1 MGRPRILAVI
11 LATLFISQLAAA
23 EVHHENYDEARTD
36 LLALVYYLQS
46 SFEVLNDTLVSVR
59 EYDIDEAMESGNE
72 FSAMVIKARE
82 TLGRIPKEVD
92 SYEPL
97 NLSVGLLGYI
107 DTHLDDLVFGF
118 EGNLL
123 AVQDLNDYNFD
134 HWIVSS
140 VKENLSKADSALI
153 SFEEGLLSME
163 SGRTEIMKD
172 LEKFRDFDWTRIDKD
187 LKGVDLKIDPKLD
200 LLEAISENIE
210 VLRDNSSTIEDVM
223 IKLMKTPVSSWD
235 SELRNLILE
244 SSPGNHLNYDVDII
258 SAIDEDLSSEMNIVL
273 DQRRSSLSEAENSTT
288 RFRFNQ
294 TVFLKNITKLEAS
307 VSKSPSERIT
317 RFDHCFDSLEGMETE
332 LRISREVLSQ
342 LHNYDNGTIYHDL
355 EELEDLLKRYAERL
369 DRIEI
374 WVPDL
379 QSIIDGINDTLWE
392 NVLEADKDVNGELEN
407 DEVFILSL
415 SDKPGNI
422 LISTKKELEDV
433 RKELSLMPADYFPEV
448 TSTLPLVEECLLR
461 VEGFTTNHEKIIDSM
476 KILAE
481 EITRNKMELQMEL
494 FRALGYLSRL
504 GNYLA
509 GTLELTHSLNRKNL
523 VLSNEWHGPLENLL
537 DLYEGFLLSMEELLD
552 GPTMYLSLDRDT
564 IPYDL
569 SIGYALIVLDID
581 LEEGPFLPDSG
592 EADLILDGASYDTV
606 HLKDGTAQ
614 GRIQIERSMSLG
626 SHILNASYVSG
637 TGSMIF
643 SEDEFDVRKLTT
655 TLVVEPRTRVLDP
668 GSKGRFHFEVK
679 DELFRTLDAE
689 ISVDEGRYRFETP
702 SNNTLG
708 PYPLGSNLVEALFGG
723 NDHFQ
728 ASARTFQI
736 DVVQDPILKISSD
749 RISHGR
755 DDFVNITAE
764 LIRGNGSVAY
774 HFDNIS
780 FPAGPIGEG
789 EISSISIDP
798 SILRNGTFI
807 VKGKLNSSETWTR
820 DGWSNVIYI
829 IVDLSV
835 QVIDDDPADDDQD
848 DDDQTDDEM
857 PSDDDDDQTDDDEK
871 ENPFWDPPGPIGP
884 VDGNLL
890 YWLLFLLLITAVS
903 SVGLFFMIKNRKR
916 MYKKRT
922 DQKGRIHFPSL
933 YTGIHSRTPKKIEN
947 NNEASSVRPLV
958 SRTVVPL
965 DRDRERMI
973 KYYLEVI
980 ESSPQDFGIT
990 PSMTPREVSNALEKK
1005 GLDPQLAGR
1014 ISQDFEWSIYK
1025 LGRPEKEILERFGQD
1040 RVTVKGWF
1048 STLLE
1053 KLGIA
1058 NKAGSKEV
1066 SS

>member
-59 EYDIDEAMESGNE
+59 EYDIDEALESGNE

-134 HWIVSS
+134 LWIVSS

-210 VLRDNSSTIEDVM
+210 VLRDNRSTIEDVM

-244 SSPGNHLNYDVDII
+244 SSPGNHLNYDVDLI
-258 SAIDEDLSSEMNIVL
+258 SAIDEDLSPEMKIVL
-273 DQRRSSLSEAENSTT
+273 DQRRSSLNEAENSTT
-288 RFRFNQ
+288 RFRLNQ

-317 RFDHCFDSLEGMETE
+317 KFDHCFDSLEGMETE
-332 LRISREVLSQ
+332 LRISREILSE
-342 LHNYDNGTIYHDL
+342 LNAYDNGTIDDDL
-355 EELEDLLKRYAERL
+355 EELQELLKRYAERL

-379 QSIIDGINDTLWE
+379 QSIIDGINETLWE
-392 NVLEADKDVNGELEN
+392 NVIEADKDVNGELEN
-407 DEVFILSL
+407 DEVLILSL
-415 SDKPGNI
+415 SDKPKNI

-448 TSTLPLVEECLLR
+448 TSALPLVEECLLR
-461 VEGFTTNHEKIIDSM
+461 VEGFTTYHENIIDSM

-481 EITRNKMELQMEL
+481 GTTRDMMEMQMEL
-494 FRALGYLSRL
+494 FRALGHLSRL
-504 GNYLA
+504 KNYLS
-509 GTLELTHSLNRKNL
+509 GTLDLKYALDQKNL
-523 VLSNEWHGPLENLL
+523 FLQTDWHVPLVNLL
-537 DLYEGFLLSMEELLD
+537 VLYEGFLLSMEDLLE
-552 GPTMYLSLDRDT
+552 GPTMYLSLDRET
-564 IPYDL
+564 IPFDL
-569 SIGYALIVLDID
+569 SIGYALIVVDID
-581 LEEGPFLPDSG
+581 PIQGPYLPDG
-592 EADLILDGASYDTV
+592 REIKLILDNDPYDSII
-606 HLKDGTAQ
+606 LNDGTAQ

-626 SHILNASYVSG
+626 SHILNASYFSG
-637 TGSMIF
+637 TGSKIF

-655 TLVVEPRTRVLDP
+655 TLVVEPRTRILDP
-668 GSKGRFHFEVK
+668 GRKGRFHFEVK

-723 NDHFQ
+723 NDHFKE
-728 ASARTFQI
+728 SIGRISI
-736 DVVQDPILKISSD
+736 DVVQDPILRISSN
-749 RISHGR
+749 RITHGIENP
-755 DDFVNITAE
+755 VGINIEMT
-764 LIRGNGSVAY
+764 RGNGSVTIF
-774 HFDNIS
+774 FDNRPFS
-780 FPAGPIGEG
+780 AGPIGEG

-798 SILRNGTFI
+798 SILGNGTFI

-835 QVIDDDPADDDQD
+835 QVIDDNPADDDQD
-848 DDDQTDDEM
+848 DDNQT
-857 PSDDDDDQTDDDEK
+857 DDDDDQDDDDEK

-933 YTGIHSRTPKKIEN
+933 YTGIHPRTPKKIEN